1 MTRTAI
7 TILTASALIAAAVA
21 VFALN
26 GCAGESYKVDLC
38 GRDSLYSGVKSSYRA
53 GSKVRIYFKEEC
65 IGTDTDYTFYLDE
78 SRINA
83 TYERGKGFRIEFEM
97 PDHDVKLICQSVNS
111 MMRAES
117 GYTDFLVSWRDH
129 RTDPSDNSWQTSE
142 YILERVVGETD
153 LKLTLEISYSDGS
166 AYTYEYRVSP
176 DVYDDYIVYIVSN
189 GIDKWMGTYESGEDT
204 TRIIH
209 TDFVYDGIRQSASS
223 FYMPEDGMN
232 ILDRLGYILR
242 RETEADE

>member
-1 MTRTAI
+1 
-7 TILTASALIAAAVA
+7 
-21 VFALN
+21 
-26 GCAGESYKVDLC
+26 
-38 GRDSLYSGVKSSYRA
+38 
-53 GSKVRIYFKEEC
+53 
-65 IGTDTDYTFYLDE
+65 
-78 SRINA
+78 
-83 TYERGKGFRIEFEM
+83 
-97 PDHDVKLICQSVNS
+97 
-111 MMRAES
+111 MMIAES

-223 FYMPEDGMN
+223 F
-232 ILDRLGYILR
+232 ICR
-242 RETEADE
+242 RTV